1 MAQHD
6 YNIED
11 QNGFDFL
18 VDLNNALSAIATNN
32 AGSSEP
38 NPTFPHM
45 IWFDTNNDLMKV
57 RNEANSAW
65 VIVAKKDGSVWTP
78 YHLVNPTL
86 SGMTTTTRL
95 RTTAGNN
102 TTPTGTDHPYQIGL
116 DAGANVRF
124 DDNAIGAFDNGGG
137 SRLTLNRYGGGVA
150 IGSSGVAQDIRIF
163 GQLTTTRLRTTAGNN
178 ATPTGT
184 DHPYQIG
191 LDTGVNLRF
200 DDNAIG
206 AFDNGVGSRLTLNR
220 YGGGVAIGPI
230 SANSPEKLRVV
241 EEVNNS
247 MVAQFIN
254 SAGDSGDIHGKGYIG
269 FGVSN
274 SFEETG
280 CYIGWDQESTSGYQQ
295 ALTFGTRPDIEEFP
309 AERMRITSGGD
320 VQITKSLSVKG
331 ATLEPTGTAPMHA
344 CRAWV
349 NFNGTGTVA
358 IRASGN
364 VSSITDFGVG
374 NYRVNFTT
382 AMEDADYSAI
392 ISHGFDAIPSST
404 QNNTGAFQ
412 RQNLAGSFT
421 LFITSVSDYNV
432 DADVVMVSI
441 FR

>member
-6 YNIED
+6 YNIGD

-38 NPTFPHM
+38 NTTFAHM
-45 IWFDTNNDLMKV
+45 LWFDTNNDLMKV
-57 RNEANSAW
+57 RNEANSEW
-65 VIVAKKDGSVWTP
+65 LILAKKDGSVWTP
-78 YHLVNPTL
+78 YHLVNATL

-102 TTPTGTDHPYQIGL
+102 
-116 DAGANVRF
+116 
-124 DDNAIGAFDNGGG
+124 
-137 SRLTLNRYGGGVA
+137 
-150 IGSSGVAQDIRIF
+150 
-163 GQLTTTRLRTTAGNN
+163 
-178 ATPTGT
+178 ATPTST

-206 AFDNGVGSRLTLNR
+206 AFDNGVGSRLTLNH
-220 YGGGVAIGPI
+220 YGGGVDIG
-230 SANSPEKLRVV
+230 SSG
-241 EEVNNS
+241 
-247 MVAQFIN
+247 VAQDTRI
-254 SAGDSGDIHGKGYIG
+254 
-269 FGVSN
+269 FGP
-274 SFEETG
+274 
-280 CYIGWDQESTSGYQQ
+280 
-295 ALTFGTRPDIEEFP
+295 L
-309 AERMRITSGGD
+309 
-320 VQITKSLSVKG
+320 QISG
-331 ATLEPTGTAPMHA
+331 ATLEPTGTAPLYA
-344 CRAWV
+344 ARAWV

-364 VSSITDFGVG
+364 VSSVTDNGVG
-374 NYRVNFTT
+374 NYTINFTT
-382 AMEDADYSAI
+382 DMEDANYSAV
-392 ISHGFDAIPSST
+392 ISHGFDAIPSSY